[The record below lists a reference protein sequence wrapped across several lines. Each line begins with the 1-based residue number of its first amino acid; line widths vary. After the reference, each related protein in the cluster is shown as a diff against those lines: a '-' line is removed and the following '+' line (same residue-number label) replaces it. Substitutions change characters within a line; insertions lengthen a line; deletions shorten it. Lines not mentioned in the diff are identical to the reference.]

1 MIDVWYKKKRKY
13 SILTQK
19 RKTIQYSVVK
29 TNERAK
35 NIWYYITV
43 GI

>member
-1 MIDVWYKKKRKY
+1 MYDIKKKRKY

-35 NIWYYITV
+35 NIWYYYCGNLT
-43 GI
+43 